1 MENNLQ
7 DLRARIDAVDDEIIR
22 LFKERMNISSGIAEY
37 KKANNLPVQ
46 DLKRERDKLSD
57 LIEKSDEELKSYTS
71 VLFSLLFELSRSY
84 QDKVLYPSSDL
95 KEKITNAIENTNKLF
110 PPCATVACQG
120 VEGAYSQHACEKL
133 FQIPRI
139 LYFNNFA
146 SIFASIDKGLCDYGV
161 LPIENSTAGS
171 VKQIYDLMMYYN
183 FNIVRSVRVKV
194 DHNLLAKKG
203 VKISEIREIYSHEH
217 ALAQCTHFINSLGN
231 VKVTVVENTAV
242 AAKMVAESDR
252 NDVAAISSRSC
263 APLYGLDCLASSVQD
278 KGNNYTRF
286 ICISKNLE
294 IYPGADRTSLMM
306 IISHKPGALYRVL
319 ARFYALGINLVKLES
334 RPIPDRDFEF
344 MFYFDL
350 DTPVYS
356 SEFIQLICE
365 LDSLCEEFRYL
376 GSYSEII

>member
-7 DLRARIDAVDDEIIR
+7 DLRARIDAVDDEILR
-22 LFKERMNISSGIAEY
+22 LFQERMNISSGIAEY
-37 KKANNLPVQ
+37 KKANNLPVM

-57 LIEKSDEELKSYTS
+57 LIEKSNGEFKSYTS
-71 VLFSLLFELSRSY
+71 VLYSLLFELSRSY
-84 QDKVLYPSSDL
+84 QDRILYPSSDL
-95 KEKITNAIENTNKLF
+95 KEKVSYAIDNTNKLF

-139 LYFNNFA
+139 MYFNNFA
-146 SIFASIDKGLCDYGV
+146 GIFASIDKGLCDYGV

-203 VKISEIREIYSHEH
+203 VDISKIREIYSHEH
-217 ALAQCTHFINSLGN
+217 ALAQCTNFINSLDN

-252 NDVAAISSRSC
+252 DDVAAISSRSC

-306 IISHKPGALYRVL
+306 IVSHKPGALYRVL

-376 GSYSEII
+376 GSYSEMI

>member
-7 DLRARIDAVDDEIIR
+7 DLRSRIDNVDNEIIR
-22 LFKERMNISSGIAEY
+22 LFQERMNISSSIAEY

-46 DLKRERDKLSD
+46 DIKRERDKLSD
-57 LIEKSDEELKSYTS
+57 LINKSDEDFKSYTS
-71 VLFSLLFELSRSY
+71 VLYSLLFELSRSY
-84 QDKVLYPSSDL
+84 QDRILYPTSDL
-95 KEKITNAIENTNKLF
+95 KNKVSYAIDNTNKLF

-133 FQIPRI
+133 FQIPKI
-139 LYFNNFA
+139 MYFNNFA

-203 VKISEIREIYSHEH
+203 TDISKIREIYSHEH
-217 ALAQCTHFINSLGN
+217 ALAQCTHYINSLGN

-242 AAKMVAESDR
+242 AAKIVAESDR
-252 NDVAAISSRSC
+252 DDIAAISSRSC
-263 APLYGLDCLASSVQD
+263 APLYGLDCLASSIQD

-306 IISHKPGALYRVL
+306 IISHKPGSLYRVL

-376 GSYSEII
+376 GSYSEMI

>member
-7 DLRARIDAVDDEIIR
+7 DLRSRIDNVDNEIIR
-22 LFKERMNISSGIAEY
+22 LFQERMNISSSIAEY

-46 DLKRERDKLSD
+46 DIKRERDKLSD
-57 LIEKSDEELKSYTS
+57 LINKSDEDFKSYTS
-71 VLFSLLFELSRSY
+71 VLYSLLFELSRSY
-84 QDKVLYPSSDL
+84 QDRILYPTSDL
-95 KEKITNAIENTNKLF
+95 KNKVSYAIDNTNKLF

-133 FQIPRI
+133 FQIPKI
-139 LYFNNFA
+139 MYFNNFA

-203 VKISEIREIYSHEH
+203 TDISKIREIYSHEH
-217 ALAQCTHFINSLGN
+217 ALAQCTHYINSLGN

-252 NDVAAISSRSC
+252 DDIAAISSRSC
-263 APLYGLDCLASSVQD
+263 APLYGLDCLASSIQD

-306 IISHKPGALYRVL
+306 IISHKPGSLYRVL

-376 GSYSEII
+376 GSYSEMI

>member
-7 DLRARIDAVDDEIIR
+7 DLRSRIDNVDNEIIR
-22 LFKERMNISSGIAEY
+22 LFQERMNISSSIAEY

-46 DLKRERDKLSD
+46 DIKRERDKLSD
-57 LIEKSDEELKSYTS
+57 LINKSDEDFKSYTS
-71 VLFSLLFELSRSY
+71 VLYSLLFELSRSY
-84 QDKVLYPSSDL
+84 QDRILYPTSDL
-95 KEKITNAIENTNKLF
+95 KNKVSYAIDNTNKLF

-133 FQIPRI
+133 FQIPKI
-139 LYFNNFA
+139 MYFNNFA

-203 VKISEIREIYSHEH
+203 TDISKIREIYSHEH
-217 ALAQCTHFINSLGN
+217 ALAQCTHYINSLGN

-242 AAKMVAESDR
+242 AAKMVAESNRD
-252 NDVAAISSRSC
+252 DIAAISSRSC
-263 APLYGLDCLASSVQD
+263 APLYGLDCLASSIQD

-306 IISHKPGALYRVL
+306 IISHKPGSLYRVL

-376 GSYSEII
+376 GSYSEMI